1 MRRLL
6 SLIVVAATAASLSA
20 QASPIATWRAQH
32 ERQIV
37 DELMQLVAI
46 PNVAGTD
53 ADMQRNV
60 EHLAGLFKRRGF
72 TVETTTGPGS
82 PVLFATRHPHALHPL
97 RRPAGDR
104 VGMDALQALHPL
116 SLRARR

>member
-1 MRRLL
+1 
-6 SLIVVAATAASLSA
+6 
-20 QASPIATWRAQH
+20 
-32 ERQIV
+32 
-37 DELMQLVAI
+37 MQLVAI

-82 PVLFATRHPHALHPL
+82 PVLFATLDAPSP
-97 RRPAGDR
+97 
-104 VGMDALQALHPL
+104 VGTIRWPP
-116 SLRARR
+116 